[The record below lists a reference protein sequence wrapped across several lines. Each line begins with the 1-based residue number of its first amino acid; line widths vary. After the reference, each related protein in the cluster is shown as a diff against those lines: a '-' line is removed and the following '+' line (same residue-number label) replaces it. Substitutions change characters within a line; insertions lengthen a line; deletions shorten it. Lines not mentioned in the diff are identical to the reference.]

1 MKKYYD
7 EPKYNAAFECCMD
20 VMVQLMQ
27 KYGPQLLE
35 QIGEQQ
41 VNGPDDADHAA

>member
-7 EPKYNAAFECCMD
+7 EPKYNAAFERCMD
-20 VMVQLMQ
+20 VMVQLIQ

-35 QIGEQQ
+35 KIEGQQ
-41 VNGPDDADHAA
+41 ENGPNDADHAA